1 MADGWTVHVRRW
13 YELTD
18 ELVADGAPD
27 AQERYLIFQ
36 TLVGVWPI
44 EPERLEGYV
53 EKALR
58 EAKRNT
64 TWVEQDHDWEQRVKR
79 FALALLDH
87 RPFLGDFEPFAAEV
101 AAAGERSA
109 LGQLLLKLT
118 VPGVPDIYQGDE
130 LTALALVDPD
140 NRRAVDWEA
149 RRAALDALRAG
160 AAPTRETMKLH
171 VITRALDLRA
181 RRPEPFAGV
190 YEPIAAGPDV
200 CAFARGDGEVVVVV
214 PLRGATGGVPLDVAP
229 GRYREV
235 LSGREHDLAGA
246 VAVGRLVEPHGVALL
261 ERL

>member
-1 MADGWTVHVRRW
+1 
-13 YELTD
+13 
-18 ELVADGAPD
+18 
-27 AQERYLIFQ
+27 
-36 TLVGVWPI
+36 
-44 EPERLEGYV
+44 
-53 EKALR
+53 
-58 EAKRNT
+58 
-64 TWVEQDHDWEQRVKR
+64 
-79 FALALLDH
+79 
-87 RPFLGDFEPFAAEV
+87 
-101 AAAGERSA
+101 
-109 LGQLLLKLT
+109 LT

-181 RRPEPFAGV
+181 RRPEPFAGA

-214 PLRGATGGVPLDVAP
+214 PLRGATDGVPLDLPP

-235 LSGREHDLAGA
+235 LSSREHDLAGA
-246 VAVGRLVEPHGVALL
+246 VAVGRLVEPDGVALL